1 MTRAGGSTPPPVYE
15 AIMGIQ
21 KIFDG
26 AFKPFEAEP
35 PAKASLKVVRGAEA
49 AEEKSRKTEAKP
61 AEVEAIASEVQI
73 YLKRLNTELRFE
85 VDSESKEVIV
95 KIVDPENDEV
105 IRQIPS
111 EELLAIRNRME
122 DLVGVLYNAST

>member
-1 MTRAGGSTPPPVYE
+1 
-15 AIMGIQ
+15 MGIER
-21 KIFDG
+21 IADAVFT
-26 AFKPFEAEP
+26 KPIEADLS
-35 PAKASLKVVRGAEA
+35 AKTSLKTVREA
-49 AEEKSRKTEAKP
+49 AEPEDKSRKPGDGPGEI
-61 AEVEAIASEVQI
+61 EAIASEVQI

-111 EELLAIRNRME
+111 EELLAIRARME
-122 DLVGVLYNAST
+122 DLVGVLCKTST

>member
-1 MTRAGGSTPPPVYE
+1 MS
-15 AIMGIQ
+15 IQ
-21 KIFDG
+21 RIFDG
-26 AFKPFEAEP
+26 AFKPFEAEL
-35 PAKASLKVVRGAEA
+35 PAKTSLKVSGEAEA
-49 AEEKSRKTEAKP
+49 AEDKSLKSAARP
-61 AEVEAIASEVQI
+61 GEVEAIASEVQI

-85 VDSESKEVIV
+85 VDSDSKEVVV

-111 EELLAIRNRME
+111 EELLAIRKRMQ

>member
-1 MTRAGGSTPPPVYE
+1 MS
-15 AIMGIQ
+15 IQ
-21 KIFDG
+21 RIFDG
-26 AFKPFEAEP
+26 AFKPLEAEA
-35 PAKASLKVVRGAEA
+35 PARASLKVVRGAEA
-49 AEEKSRKTEAKP
+49 EEDKSPKTDAKP

-85 VDSESKEVIV
+85 VDSDSKEVVV

-111 EELLAIRNRME
+111 EELLAIRKRMK
-122 DLVGVLYNAST
+122 DLVGVLYDAST

>member
-1 MTRAGGSTPPPVYE
+1 
-15 AIMGIQ
+15 MGIER
-21 KIFDG
+21 IFDG
-26 AFKPFEAEP
+26 AFKPFEADL
-35 PAKASLKVVRGAEA
+35 PAKTSLKSSREAEA
-49 AEEKSRKTEAKP
+49 AEDKSRNSEAKP

-85 VDSESKEVIV
+85 VDSDSKKVVV

-111 EELLAIRNRME
+111 EELLAIRKRMQ

>member
-1 MTRAGGSTPPPVYE
+1 
-15 AIMGIQ
+15 MGIER
-21 KIFDG
+21 IAEAVFN
-26 AFKPFEAEP
+26 KPIEADLS
-35 PAKASLKVVRGAEA
+35 AKASLKTVREA
-49 AEEKSRKTEAKP
+49 AAAEDKSRKPGAGPGEI
-61 AEVEAIASEVQI
+61 EAIASEVQI

-111 EELLAIRNRME
+111 EEILAIRERME
-122 DLVGVLYNAST
+122 DLVGVLFKTST